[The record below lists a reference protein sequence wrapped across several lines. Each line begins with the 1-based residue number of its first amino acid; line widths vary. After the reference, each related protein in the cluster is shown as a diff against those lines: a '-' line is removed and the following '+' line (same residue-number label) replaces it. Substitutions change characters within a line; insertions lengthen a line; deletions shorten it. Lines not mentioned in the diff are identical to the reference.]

1 MPPLEPPLELQTA
14 RAVLMIRP
22 DRFGDNPETAGSNF
36 FQRSAPSLGDTAL
49 RAQHEFDALALALA
63 NAGVRVH
70 QFAGQR
76 GAALP
81 DEVFPNNWLSLH
93 ADGTAVLYPMLA
105 PNRRRE
111 RRRDI
116 LQALEA
122 SGYAVDRVVDLTE
135 LETRGEYL
143 EGTGSLV
150 LDRARHVAYACL
162 SPRTRGLALAEFA
175 RQLRYDVVPF
185 RAVDGA
191 GRAIYHTNV
200 VLSLGTRFAALCT
213 AAIADAAERRAVV
226 ARLEASQRELID
238 LSNDELESF
247 AGNVLEL
254 DGASG
259 PVIALSATALRSLA
273 ATTRR
278 ALERHGR
285 LVAADV
291 ATIERIGGGSVR
303 CMLAEVALP
312 RPPGMAGVPGLQDAN
327 PGRPPGT
334 AGVPGLQDANPGP
347 KR

>member
-1 MPPLEPPLELQTA
+1 MPPPEPPLELQTA

-22 DRFGDNPETAGSNF
+22 DRFGGNAETAGSNF
-36 FQRSAPSLGDTAL
+36 FQHAAPDLGDTAL

-63 NAGVRVH
+63 SAGVRVH

-116 LQALEA
+116 LAALEA
-122 SGYAVDRVVDLTE
+122 CGYHIDRVVDLTD
-135 LETRGEYL
+135 LEARGEYL

-150 LDRARHVAYACL
+150 LDRARRVAYACL
-162 SPRTRGLALAEFA
+162 SPRTRELALAEFA

-185 RAVDGA
+185 TAVDGA

-200 VLSLGTRFAALCT
+200 VLSVGTRFAALCT

-226 ARLEASQRELID
+226 AHLEASQREVID

-254 DGASG
+254 DGARG
-259 PVIALSATALRSLA
+259 PVIALSAAALRSLA
-273 ATTRR
+273 AATRR

-285 LVAADV
+285 LVTADI
-291 ATIERIGGGSVR
+291 ATIERVGGGGVR

-312 RPPGMAGVPGLQDAN
+312 QRQSAGG
-327 PGRPPGT
+327 
-334 AGVPGLQDANPGP
+334 
-347 KR
+347 